1 MSVTNNK
8 PTGREAAMARRQ
20 LQVHGRAGRSSGSA
34 SAAPAAAKPAASGR
48 AAAMQARQRQV
59 VGKRAAPVQASAP
72 APQPAARTERQEAPA
87 QQPAASEKPVF
98 TPRGNGRNG
107 KSTRRVT
114 PNKPVV
120 ANEGRL
126 QSRAYRNA
134 QIRGK
139 ATVDAVRSQ
148 SGSPAS
154 LARVANPKASS
165 REIARQV
172 RAERC
177 TRGKVCTTGGRRNT
191 GGRGAPAPKTDP
203 ESVPA
208 KVNYAQTERGQQVS
222 GPKMGPGE
230 QMTGAEYGACRSVTG
245 TQYLGP
251 DLFSSLCGSAPE
263 PGPAKVS
270 VSASRRGQSVS
281 GTLVGRSQRT
291 TGDEVGFCRSVT
303 GTDYLPADQS
313 DLYCSA
319 NGGAAQPAQRRPM
332 RSSVMF
338 DRPERAPEPAAPV
351 AEGPVVTGGRQVR
364 RDAPVKSYESSTA
377 AGSRISG
384 TSVDRVLPVTGDEPG
399 RCKGVTGTPYL
410 SRETVTDQCSV
421 TPDPGASKVR
431 DAATFG
437 GQRVTGARVG
447 NGERLTGA
455 EAGRCEPVSG
465 TPYLGPDQFQT
476 CSTEDVHEAVQ
487 RTTPRRRGSSVA
499 RPISGQQPGVDH
511 LTGAQR
517 GVCNPVSGTPYFG
530 HDQVQGYCGGH
541 FEAEPGDPD
550 FPVMISG
557 DAAPVAPTAPP
568 VSQPSDAQSRFTGD
582 FARAAGKV
590 TGVDEGW
597 ARPSGQPQAAPVSPM
612 AAAQRFTG
620 EASQAGSRI
629 TGDAWDRGDRVT
641 GTEGPWAQQRNVS
654 FKGGGAGAFAGARLM
669 REQMEREH
677 PESPIS
683 GSSGN
688 TRTGALVTVS
698 GGARG

>member
-1 MSVTNNK
+1 
-8 PTGREAAMARRQ
+8 
-20 LQVHGRAGRSSGSA
+20 
-34 SAAPAAAKPAASGR
+34 
-48 AAAMQARQRQV
+48 
-59 VGKRAAPVQASAP
+59 
-72 APQPAARTERQEAPA
+72 
-87 QQPAASEKPVF
+87 
-98 TPRGNGRNG
+98 
-107 KSTRRVT
+107 
-114 PNKPVV
+114 
-120 ANEGRL
+120 GRL

-134 QIRGK
+134 QVRGK

-191 GGRGAPAPKTDP
+191 GGRGAAAPKTDP

-222 GPKMGPGE
+222 GPKMGPGDA
-230 QMTGAEYGACRSVTG
+230 MTGAEHGACRSVTG

-251 DLFSSLCGSAPE
+251 DLFTGLCGSAPE

-281 GTLVGRSQRT
+281 GTLVGRSERT

-319 NGGAAQPAQRRPM
+319 SGTASQSAQRRPM
-332 RSSVMF
+332 RTSVMF
-338 DRPERAPEPAAPV
+338 DRPERPAPAPKPERV
-351 AEGPVVTGGRQVR
+351 EATITGGYVR
-364 RDAPVKSYESSTA
+364 RQAPVKSYESSTA

-410 SRETVTDQCSV
+410 SRETVTDQCGT

-431 DAATFG
+431 DAVTFG

-465 TPYLGPDQFQT
+465 TPYLGTDQFQT
-476 CSTEDVHEAVQ
+476 CPTDEVHEAAQ
-487 RTTPRRRGSSVA
+487 RATPRRRGSSAA
-499 RPISGQQPGVDH
+499 RPISGQQPGVDQ

-517 GVCNPVSGTPYFG
+517 GVCNAVSGTPYFG

-550 FPVMISG
+550 FPVLISG
-557 DAAPVAPTAPP
+557 DMVPAAPVAA
-568 VSQPSDAQSRFTGD
+568 QPDAQSRFTGD

-590 TGVDEGW
+590 TGVDDGW
-597 ARPSGQPQAAPVSPM
+597 MRHGSQAQPAPAVPNP
-612 AAAQRFTG
+612 ATVEKRYTG
-620 EASQAGSRI
+620 EASQSGSRI

-641 GTEGPWAQQRNVS
+641 GTEGPWAQRRNVS
-654 FKGGGAGAFAGARLM
+654 LRGAGAGAFAGARLM
-669 REQMEREH
+669 REQMERER

-688 TRTGALVTVS
+688 TRTGALVTLS